1 MLLTVIIGLFMVCF
15 TLWGLISFIA
25 VIADEGE
32 DVNWNL
38 SCLISIIEAFL
49 LSCYIDYKKTAI
61 LVAALV
67 VLLIVAAIWAII
79 RYKDFKTE

>member
-32 DVNWNL
+32 DINWNL
-38 SCLISIIEAFL
+38 SCLISILEAFL
-49 LSCYIDYKKTAI
+49 VGSYVDYKKTA
-61 LVAALV
+61 LLV
-67 VLLIVAAIWAII
+67 VALIVSTIWAII
-79 RYKDFKTE
+79 IYKNLKTE